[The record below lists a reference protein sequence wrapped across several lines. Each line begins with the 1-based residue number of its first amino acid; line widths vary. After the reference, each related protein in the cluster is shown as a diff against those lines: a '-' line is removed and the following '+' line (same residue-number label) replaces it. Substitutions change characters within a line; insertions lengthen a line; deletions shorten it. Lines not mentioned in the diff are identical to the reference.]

1 MTFLTIAMQTF
12 RSYQTLGEKALGQVP
27 DDRLTWEP
35 TPGVNSLAV
44 IVQHLAGNMLSRWTD
59 FLTSDGEKDWR
70 NRDREFEPDLKS
82 RDELLSCWTEGWDCL
97 FTTLQSLT
105 EADLQRTILIRA
117 EPHTV
122 EQAIVRQ
129 LAHYAYHIGQ
139 MVYVARI
146 IRGEAWQSLSIPRG
160 ESEAFNQRK
169 MGRAEDA
176 S

>member
-1 MTFLTIAMQTF
+1 MSFLPLAIQTF
-12 RSYQTLGEKALGQVP
+12 TTYRTLGEKALAQVP

-35 TPGVNSLAV
+35 APGVNSLAV

-70 NRDREFEPDLKS
+70 DRDREFEDILER
-82 RDELLSCWTEGWDCL
+82 RDEIMTRWAEGWNCLLS
-97 FTTLQSLT
+97 TLHTLSD
-105 EADLQRTILIRA
+105 ADLQRTILIRA

-160 ESEAFNQRK
+160 ESAAFNQRK